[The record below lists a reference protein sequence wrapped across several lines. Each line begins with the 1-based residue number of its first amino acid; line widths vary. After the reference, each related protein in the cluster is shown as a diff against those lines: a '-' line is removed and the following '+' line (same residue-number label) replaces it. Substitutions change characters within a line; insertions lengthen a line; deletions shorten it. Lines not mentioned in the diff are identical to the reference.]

1 METPLRNDS
10 SKASFSPPVGSRLR
24 SFKRDWL
31 INKCSQN
38 VLNIITNGYVLP
50 FRSKPNLIRF
60 PLILSEYKAQQKDQA
75 LATCIQS
82 LLSKNAIE
90 RVENVKSLGFYS
102 RLFLVPK
109 PHQRW
114 RPVIDLSRLNTFL
127 HVEKFKMETP
137 ESIRTSLVPGEWVSS
152 IDLSDAYLH
161 IPIHPNSRKYLRFCY
176 KAQVFQFTSLPF
188 GLATAPQVFTM
199 IVKEVKLMALSRG
212 LRIHQYLD
220 DWLIRSQSQE
230 ESQRDTQAVVD
241 LTQSLGWIIN
251 QEKSELKPT
260 QVFSFV
266 GYEYHLDSALVRP
279 THERW
284 LKLQDLILRLKS
296 KRVLTAR
303 CLMSLIG
310 LLASTEKTVPE
321 GRLHMK
327 PSHGRLHL
335 SVSSQGAL
343 EISSVAGQPPSLDRS
358 HCSPPRLVA
367 KPLKCDER
375 RRPSSQGPQYPTL
388 YRRLK
393 RRLGRSLRSKFY
405 KRAVVRAGKKATHKC
420 PRIEGGLPIPSRL
433 QGPVPE
439 SNSVSCDGQLNSGS
453 LHQQA
458 RGNSL
463 TRDVRS
469 PVENHD
475 LVPSLPYN
483 IESQAHSRV
492 SECDGRP
499 PIHVQPSA
507 VNRMVSAP
515 SGLQANLPE
524 VVHPSCRLI
533 RHSPESQ
540 TPLIC
545 VSYPRPKGLEHRCSE
560 HKLEQPH
567 GLRLPSY
574 GSPSQGD
581 PKDQAM
587 PLPDH
592 RDSPRLA
599 RDALVLGPSAGLN
612 RDPTTTPSVNDPTQ
626 TVPQLCV
633 PQQSTTAEP
642 PRLVSRSGQ
651 LQEQGFSVEVAER
664 IAAPQR
670 SSTRTIYRSKW
681 ALFEKW
687 CRENSVDFSTP
698 SVKQISDFFMYLYQD
713 LNRRPSTID
722 GYRTAI
728 VDTLG
733 PTAQHIAHNADL
745 HRLLSSF
752 HRDRP
757 NSSRNLPKWNLCVVL
772 NELTKAPFEPM
783 KDSDLKHLTLK
794 TAFLLAL
801 ASGKRRSEIHAW
813 VANKVANLGQ
823 WEKVALFPSSDFIA
837 KNQLARE
844 GSQSVSPVTIPALT
858 TIVDRQF
865 KEDRTLCPVRA
876 LRFYL
881 DRTKDLRGSRS
892 LLFISFKKGHT
903 SDIRPATL
911 SSWLKQTIPLCYKQ
925 ADQQALDLV
934 QVKAHDIRAFAASKA
949 FYGGVSVDQIMQA
962 CHWKAHNTF
971 TNFSLKDLTWSDT
984 DNNMYLGPVV
994 AAQQVLD
1001 PSPQTSCPRKE
1012 KRGGGAHPL

>member
-1 METPLRNDS
+1 M
-10 SKASFSPPVGSRLR
+10 
-24 SFKRDWL
+24 
-31 INKCSQN
+31 
-38 VLNIITNGYVLP
+38 
-50 FRSKPNLIRF
+50 
-60 PLILSEYKAQQKDQA
+60 
-75 LATCIQS
+75 
-82 LLSKNAIE
+82 
-90 RVENVKSLGFYS
+90 
-102 RLFLVPK
+102 
-109 PHQRW
+109 
-114 RPVIDLSRLNTFL
+114 
-127 HVEKFKMETP
+127 
-137 ESIRTSLVPGEWVSS
+137 
-152 IDLSDAYLH
+152 
-161 IPIHPNSRKYLRFCY
+161 
-176 KAQVFQFTSLPF
+176 
-188 GLATAPQVFTM
+188 
-199 IVKEVKLMALSRG
+199 
-212 LRIHQYLD
+212 
-220 DWLIRSQSQE
+220 
-230 ESQRDTQAVVD
+230 
-241 LTQSLGWIIN
+241 
-251 QEKSELKPT
+251 
-260 QVFSFV
+260 
-266 GYEYHLDSALVRP
+266 
-279 THERW
+279 
-284 LKLQDLILRLKS
+284 
-296 KRVLTAR
+296 
-303 CLMSLIG
+303 
-310 LLASTEKTVPE
+310 
-321 GRLHMK
+321 
-327 PSHGRLHL
+327 
-335 SVSSQGAL
+335 
-343 EISSVAGQPPSLDRS
+343 
-358 HCSPPRLVA
+358 
-367 KPLKCDER
+367 
-375 RRPSSQGPQYPTL
+375 
-388 YRRLK
+388 
-393 RRLGRSLRSKFY
+393 
-405 KRAVVRAGKKATHKC
+405 VRAGKKATHKC
-420 PRIEGGLPIPSRL
+420 PGIEGGLPGPSRL

-463 TRDVRS
+463 SRDVRS

-499 PIHVQPSA
+499 PIQVQPSA
-507 VNRMVSAP
+507 VNRMVPAP
-515 SGLQANLPE
+515 SGLQANLPK

-533 RHSPESQ
+533 RYSPESQ
-540 TPLIC
+540 TPSIC

-560 HKLEQPH
+560 HKLDQPH
-567 GLRLPSY
+567 DLRLPSY

-599 RDALVLGPSAGLN
+599 RDALVLGPSAALN

-757 NSSRNLPKWNLCVVL
+757 KSSRNLPKWNLSVVL

-911 SSWLKQTIPLCYKQ
+911 SSW
-925 ADQQALDLV
+925 
-934 QVKAHDIRAFAASKA
+934 
-949 FYGGVSVDQIMQA
+949 
-962 CHWKAHNTF
+962 
-971 TNFSLKDLTWSDT
+971 
-984 DNNMYLGPVV
+984 
-994 AAQQVLD
+994 
-1001 PSPQTSCPRKE
+1001 
-1012 KRGGGAHPL
+1012 